1 MVCGLTERKES
12 STFAFNTPSNELNWS
27 EMTASF
33 SSFHIKLEL
42 DQPSSLFSL
51 FNKYCRASSWSVVTG
66 SVQEV
71 PHRHRVE
78 LWHNSKR
85 VRSSNQASNS
95 THLHSKLV
103 KCWTLGGERERVR
116 VYIYVIHV
124 HTRSSCA
131 SAEAHRAAHRAR
143 LLSRSL
149 WFRRLR
155 LLSLS
160 SGVSLARLSRSC
172 CLRRSSLV

>member
-1 MVCGLTERKES
+1 MANHVRAHRSVIFYLLS
-12 STFAFNTPSNELNWS
+12 VFPSHLRLLNGQAKVRYCHNAVAMFRGVRGS
-27 EMTASF
+27 IYRPYLCTDYRHARTRDRARHVASRRICP
-33 SSFHIKLEL
+33 HIH
-42 DQPSSLFSL
+42 
-51 FNKYCRASSWSVVTG
+51 V
-66 SVQEV
+66 
-71 PHRHRVE
+71 
-78 LWHNSKR
+78 
-85 VRSSNQASNS
+85 
-95 THLHSKLV
+95 LV

-131 SAEAHRAAHRAR
+131 SAEAHRAAYRAR

-155 LLSLS
+155 LLSIS